1 MSDVRV
7 SVFGVTATTFTD
19 QHFTDQ
25 DFAALTDPLRGE
37 LTAHCYRML
46 GSLHD
51 AEDQVQETY
60 LRAWRAF
67 SRFEGRSS
75 VRTWMYQI
83 ATNTCLTA
91 LEQRSRRPMPTGL
104 GAPASD
110 PLGPL
115 ESRPEVPWLE
125 PVPDALVSAPGAD
138 PAAVATTKDSVRLAL
153 VAALQFLTPLQ
164 RAVLILRDVLAFSA
178 AETAQMLEISVA
190 SANSAL
196 QRARAGL
203 ARHPRTGDGACVD
216 ALDER
221 CRGLLEQYMAAFE
234 RYDTRALVVLLK
246 DDATWEMPPFTGWY
260 RGAEQIAALIGTQ
273 CPAER
278 PDDMKMLAVEAN
290 GQPACAM
297 WMIGPD
303 GVHRAFQL
311 HVLDVVE
318 GGDGTVGVAH
328 VSAFFDTA
336 LFDAFGLPQVWP
348 DDAERAAALPP
359 GGHPLNPHHQS

>member
-1 MSDVRV
+1 MS
-7 SVFGVTATTFTD
+7 VTSTTGAAPAAAPSET
-19 QHFTDQ
+19 
-25 DFAALTDPLRGE
+25 DFARLTDPLRGE

-67 SRFEGRSS
+67 HAFEGRSS

-83 ATNTCLTA
+83 ATRTCLTA
-91 LEQRSRRPMPTGL
+91 LDQRSRRPMPTGL

-110 PLGPL
+110 PAGPL
-115 ESRPEVPWLE
+115 ESDAEVPWLE
-125 PVPDALVSAPGAD
+125 PVPDSLVSAPGAD
-138 PAAVATTKDSVRLAL
+138 PAAVAATRDSVRLAF
-153 VAALQFLTPLQ
+153 VAALQHLTPLQ

-178 AETAQMLEISVA
+178 AETASTLEITVA

-196 QRARAGL
+196 QRARAGVE
-203 ARHPRTGDGACVD
+203 RHPRLERATGDAV
-216 ALDER
+216 LDEHAR
-221 CRGLLEQYMAAFE
+221 DLLDRYMAAFE
-234 RYDTRALVVLLK
+234 RYDTAQIVTLLRE
-246 DDATWEMPPFTGWY
+246 DATWEMPPFTGWY
-260 RGAEQIAALIGTQ
+260 QGNEAIVALIRGN

-278 PDDMKMLAVEAN
+278 EGDMRMAPVSAN

-297 WMIGPD
+297 WMLGPD

-311 HVLDVVE
+311 QVLDVV
-318 GGDGTVGVAH
+318 DGPRGPQVAH

-348 DDAERAAALPP
+348 GDAHLPAAAGPAP
-359 GGHPLNPHHQS
+359 RNPHGVPER

>member
-1 MSDVRV
+1 MTA
-7 SVFGVTATTFTD
+7 VTVNE
-19 QHFTDQ
+19 Q
-25 DFAALTDPLRGE
+25 DFATLTDPLRGE

-60 LRAWRAF
+60 LRAWKAF
-67 SRFEGRSS
+67 ARFEGRSS

-91 LEQRSRRPMPTGL
+91 LEQRTRRPLPTGL

-115 ESRPEVPWLE
+115 EVDAEVPWLE
-125 PVPDALVSAPGAD
+125 PVPDAVVALPGAD
-138 PAAVATTKDSVRLAL
+138 PAAVAATRDSVRLAF
-153 VAALQFLTPLQ
+153 VAALQHLTPLQ

-178 AETAQMLEISVA
+178 AETAQTLDITVP

-203 ARHPRTGDGACVD
+203 ARHPRSDTTTVVD

-221 CRGLLEQYMAAFE
+221 CRDLLEGYMRAFE
-234 RYDTRALVVLLK
+234 RYDTAQIVRLLQ

-260 RGAEQIAALIGTQ
+260 RGAGAIVDLIRTN
-273 CPAER
+273 CPASG
-278 PDDMKMLAVEAN
+278 PQDMLMAPVRAN
-290 GQPACAM
+290 GQLACAM
-297 WMIGPD
+297 WMLGPD

-311 HVLDVVE
+311 QVLDVAE
-318 GGDGTVGVAH
+318 RPDGTLGVGH
-328 VSAFFDTA
+328 VTAFFDVA
-336 LFDAFGLPQVWP
+336 LFDAFGLPQVHP

-359 GGHPLNPHHQS
+359 AVHPANPHA